1 MLQVSDT
8 QPAVSDSE
16 LRELLGEFY
25 GLVRE
30 DAVLGPIF
38 ERAIDDWPAHLE
50 RLTAFWSSVMRGSG
64 AYKGNPFAAHRR
76 HLDEID
82 PGMFDRW
89 LGIWRATTSRR
100 FPPEIAAI
108 FHLKADRIGE
118 SLKAALFFRP
128 ELTQTSPANPTS
140 KSG

>member
-1 MLQVSDT
+1 MLQVSDA
-8 QPAVSDSE
+8 QPAVSDGE
-16 LRELLGEFY
+16 LRELLAEFY

-76 HLDEID
+76 HLAEID
-82 PGMFDRW
+82 PGMFDR
-89 LGIWRATTSRR
+89 WRATTSRR

-118 SLKAALFFRP
+118 SLKAGLFFRP
-128 ELTQTSPANPTS
+128 ELTHTSPANPTS
-140 KSG
+140 KPG